1 MYNSNKSTLSKD
13 TIFKASNHTDIN
25 SRFNNIKSL
34 ESISVSKAKE
44 ALQKMLNN
52 KRISQF
58 SVTKRVGV

>member
-1 MYNSNKSTLSKD
+1 MNNSNNSALSKD
-13 TIFKASNHTDIN
+13 TIFEASNHTDIN

-52 KRISQF
+52 KRLSQF
-58 SVTKRVGV
+58 SVTKRVEV